1 MNLLE
6 LTEPLFQYIC
16 RLNRAA
22 RKNAPSEY
30 EGVRAE
36 IRELFESMAEKSRS
50 DHRLATQYQK
60 MELPLIYFVDS
71 VVAES
76 RLSWAPEWNSNRLAF
91 ERQELAGDERFFEL
105 LEETMAERGE
115 EAAERLAVFY
125 TCLGLGF
132 TGWYAGQPEVIKRK
146 MVELA
151 PRIRSYVESDDT
163 ARICPDAYEHTNKTN
178 LPLPV
183 GTRLLGIVI
192 IFVGLL
198 LVVIAAN
205 VWLFRASSSDLYQAL
220 ENVSKNDPAAGA
232 QR

>member
-30 EGVRAE
+30 ETVRSE
-36 IRELFESMAEKSRS
+36 LRELFETMAEKSRS
-50 DHRLATQYQK
+50 DHRLASQYQK
-60 MELPLIYFVDS
+60 MELPLVYFVDS
-71 VVAES
+71 VISES
-76 RLSWAPEWNSNRLAF
+76 RLQWAQEWNQNRMAF

-105 LEETMAERGE
+105 LDETIAERGE
-115 EAAERLAVFY
+115 ESAERLAVYY

-132 TGWYAGQPEVIKRK
+132 TGWFAGQPEVIKRK

-151 PRIRSYVESDDT
+151 PRIRSFVESDDT
-163 ARICPDAYEHTNKTN
+163 ARICPDAYEHINTAN

-183 GTRLLGIVI
+183 GTRLVGIAIVFI
-192 IFVGLL
+192 GLL
-198 LVVIAAN
+198 LVVIVAN
-205 VWLFRASSSDLYQAL
+205 VWLFRTSSSDLYRAL
-220 ENVSKNDPAAGA
+220 DTVSKNDPAAGA
-232 QR
+232 PR